1 MYQTMVKVFVS
12 DWYSCLHPRGLGT
25 DWLPEYSDVTVPRKG
40 WNRIPSIIPPISEN
54 PEVEADSSMLS
65 DQDDVLEP
73 PVEVPAEE
81 EDASELHDNFVQMM
95 AGGGGLGE
103 SSTYA

>member
-1 MYQTMVKVFVS
+1 MWTELSVNYQTM
-12 DWYSCLHPRGLGT
+12 GT
-25 DWLPEYSDVTVPRKG
+25 T
-40 WNRIPSIIPPISEN
+40 IS
-54 PEVEADSSMLS
+54 A